1 VRRPSLVFLS
11 LLATL
16 AFGSGVASAAPGAP
30 LALSTPTKPNILFIV
45 TDDQDLLLDS
55 LQYMP
60 RVHDLLANQGT
71 TFSHAFVPL
80 SLCCPSR
87 TSILTGR
94 YTHNTQ
100 IYTNSLPDGGFA
112 RFYALGLEQET
123 VAVALQKVGYRTA
136 ILGKYLNDYPLTVP
150 PTYVP
155 PGWNEWVVPSDGAPY
170 TEFNYTLNENGSQ
183 VKFGHAAT
191 DYMTDVLAKRARRF
205 ITKAAADHVPFF
217 LYLTPYAPHKPC
229 TPAPRH
235 AALFPGL
242 QAPRTPSFNEV
253 DVSDKPEAVR
263 NLPLLTPELIGAIDH
278 LYRLR
283 VQSLQAVD
291 EAVGSIVQ
299 LLEAT
304 GQMRNTYIIFT
315 SDNGFHQGQ
324 HRLFNSKYTAY
335 EEDVRV
341 PLIVRGPH
349 VPAKRVVDALTE
361 NVDFAPTIAQL
372 AGATL
377 SSKVDGRSL
386 VPLLRNNPVPASWR
400 QTVLL
405 EQFQFIDGPG
415 GGTDSVR
422 EPGDALKDEEHVTH
436 RGLRTATFKFVEY
449 GTGEHEYYDLVKD
462 PYELENLASH
472 IGPLL
477 MGQLTSRLND
487 LSQCQGT
494 DCRNLETEPV
504 AGLP

>member
-1 VRRPSLVFLS
+1 VRRPSITFLS
-11 LLATL
+11 LLAAL
-16 AFGSGVASAAPGAP
+16 ALGSGIASAAPPAP
-30 LALSTPTKPNILFIV
+30 ATPTKPNILFIV

-55 LQYMP
+55 LKYMP

-87 TSILTGR
+87 SSILTGR

-100 IYTNSLPDGGFA
+100 VYTNSLPDGGFA

-136 ILGKYLNDYPLTVP
+136 ILGKYLNDYPLTVEP
-150 PTYVP
+150 SYVP
-155 PGWNEWVVPSDGAPY
+155 PGWTEWVVPSDGAPY
-170 TEFNYTLNENGSQ
+170 TEFNYTLNENGTQ
-183 VKFGHAAT
+183 TKFGHAPG

-205 ITKAAADHVPFF
+205 IAKAAADHVPFF
-217 LYLTPYAPHKPC
+217 LYFTPYAPHKPC

-242 QAPRTPSFNEV
+242 KAPRTPSFNEA

-263 NLPLLTPELIGAIDH
+263 NLPLLPPELIGAIDH

-283 VQSLQAVD
+283 LQSLQAVD
-291 EAVGSIVQ
+291 EAIGSLVQ
-299 LLEAT
+299 LLDAT
-304 GQMRNTYIIFT
+304 GQLRNTYIIFT

-349 VPAKRVVDALTE
+349 VPAKRVVDAFTE

-386 VPLLRNNPVPASWR
+386 VPLLRNAPVPASWR
-400 QTVLL
+400 KTVLL
-405 EQFQFIDGPG
+405 EQFHF
-415 GGTDSVR
+415 TDVPASEFSVL
-422 EPGDALKDEEHVTH
+422 EPGEALKDEEHVTH

-472 IGPLL
+472 LGPLL
-477 MGQLTSRLND
+477 LGQLTSRLND
-487 LSQCQGT
+487 LSECQGT
-494 DCRNLETEPV
+494 ACRALEATPV
-504 AGLP
+504 QGLP